1 MVAVSFGDGARQ
13 LAALRQTQDLKTRLA
28 TLSAELSSGQSSDLA
43 RHIGTDLPRLA
54 GFDRGLTLIDGFAQA
69 AQQTGQMLD
78 MMQTSLQAIDAR
90 RADLMQNLT
99 TVTDATSED
108 QVSLAAEAGKTAFS
122 DIVGKLNAR
131 LNDRTAFAGTA
142 TGGPAL
148 ADPDQMLTQIRSA
161 TSGAQTAAEAEAAVT
176 AWFDDPA
183 GGFATGGYLGDTGAP
198 AQRRIDDTTKVDITA
213 RADAP
218 ALRDVMKAAA
228 MAALA
233 TGDVPALSRMERVR
247 LLQASGNE
255 VASAAQPLATLQAS
269 LGMAEASVAD
279 TQAALGARK
288 TYITTARNDM
298 VSADPFET
306 ATKLQAVQTA
316 LETHFTVI
324 ARLSHL
330 RLSEYL
336 R

>member
-1 MVAVSFGDGARQ
+1 
-13 LAALRQTQDLKTRLA
+13 
-28 TLSAELSSGQSSDLA
+28 
-43 RHIGTDLPRLA
+43 
-54 GFDRGLTLIDGFAQA
+54 
-69 AQQTGQMLD
+69 
-78 MMQTSLQAIDAR
+78 
-90 RADLMQNLT
+90 
-99 TVTDATSED
+99 
-108 QVSLAAEAGKTAFS
+108 
-122 DIVGKLNAR
+122 
-131 LNDRTAFAGTA
+131 
-142 TGGPAL
+142 
-148 ADPDQMLTQIRSA
+148 MLTQIRSA
-161 TSGAQTAAEAEAAVT
+161 ASGAQTAAEAEAAVA

-183 GGFATGGYLGDTGAP
+183 GGFATAGYLGDTGAP
-198 AQRRIDDTTKVDITA
+198 PRRRIYETTVVDITA

-228 MAALA
+228 MASLA
-233 TGDVPALSRMERVR
+233 SGGTPPLDRLERAR
-247 LLQASGNE
+247 LLQASGRQA
-255 VASAAQPLATLQAS
+255 ASAAQPMATLQAG

-279 TQAALGARK
+279 TRAALSARK

-306 ATKLQAVQTA
+306 ATNLQAVQTA